1 MEEEVIRCRKAAN
14 FQRKYLNKLMN
25 EKIKIYRILDSE
37 NEKFNLSGP
46 YKTKVE
52 GIVNVI
58 TKPEI
63 EMLLIHSENCYQSYV
78 KNKSECIAKHLKRT
92 DVKSATFIKSYF
104 SDIDRLKKAIHSH
117 HSKAKDQSNTI
128 YQLILKK

>member
-1 MEEEVIRCRKAAN
+1 MEKA
-14 FQRKYLNKLMN
+14 L
-25 EKIKIYRILDSE
+25 
-37 NEKFNLSGP
+37 
-46 YKTKVE
+46 
-52 GIVNVI
+52 
-58 TKPEI
+58 EI
-63 EMLLIHSENCYQSYV
+63 FKNDSENCYQSYV

-92 DVKSATFIKSYF
+92 DEKSAAFIKNYF